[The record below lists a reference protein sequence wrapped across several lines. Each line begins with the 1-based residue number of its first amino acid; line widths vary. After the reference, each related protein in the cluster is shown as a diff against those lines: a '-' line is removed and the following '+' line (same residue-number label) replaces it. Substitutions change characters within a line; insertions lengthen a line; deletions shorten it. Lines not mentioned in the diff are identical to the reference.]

1 MARPIEATPVIEGED
16 ALAFIAEMEKGE
28 KASLEEKKRVK
39 EDADEMRS
47 MLTFVF

>member
-16 ALAFIAEMEKGE
+16 ALAFIAEMEKGK
-28 KASLEEKKRVK
+28 KASSEEKERVK